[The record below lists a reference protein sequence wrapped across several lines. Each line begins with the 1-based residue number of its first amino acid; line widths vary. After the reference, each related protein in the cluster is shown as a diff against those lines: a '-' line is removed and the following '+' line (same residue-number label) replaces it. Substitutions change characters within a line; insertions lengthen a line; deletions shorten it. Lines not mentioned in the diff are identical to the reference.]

1 LEYKAFKLG
10 YLTPAQN
17 SYFYRQIHK
26 KNYKIF
32 EPLDRE
38 IPVYKP
44 GKILSMLDVVLS
56 NNLTDVQSLTYSMRI
71 SKEMLAEILNVEV
84 AFFDK
89 YKSSLNDYSQIIK
102 LVDQREA

>member
-1 LEYKAFKLG
+1 
-10 YLTPAQN
+10 
-17 SYFYRQIHK
+17 
-26 KNYKIF
+26 
-32 EPLDRE
+32 
-38 IPVYKP
+38 
-44 GKILSMLDVVLS
+44 MLDVVLS